1 MREVRRVMRDDAVLF
16 LNLGDSYCGYKGNN
30 YGTNPQNSNLQKNSA
45 ILTAHDIGTPYTS
58 GLKPKDLI
66 GIPWRVAF
74 AMQGAAVI
82 PFSRFSAWADMLR
95 DARLAGDWQAV
106 EMVEAMLR
114 QQDIL
119 ASLQSDGWWLRS
131 AIVWAKGLSFCPTYS
146 GSVMPESVRDRPT
159 SAYEMVFLLTK
170 RARYYY
176 DGDAVKERGGDGSDR
191 WGGATMD
198 LHTQKAFGG
207 DSVIGQAANRPMRTY
222 EYNGKRN
229 LRNVWAINPAGFPG
243 AHFATF
249 PPALVEP
256 CIKAGTSERGV
267 CPACGAG
274 WVRVTECDAGE
285 PRPATVLDPF
295 GGAGTTAL
303 VARQLGRDAILIE
316 LSEEYVE
323 MTRRRLDG
331 TEEIEA
337 VDHNGDEV
345 TMEQARLFS
354 SVVVE

>member
-1 MREVRRVMRDDAVLF
+1 
-16 LNLGDSYCGYKGNN
+16 
-30 YGTNPQNSNLQKNSA
+30 
-45 ILTAHDIGTPYTS
+45 
-58 GLKPKDLI
+58 
-66 GIPWRVAF
+66 
-74 AMQGAAVI
+74 MQGAAVI

-95 DARLAGDWQAV
+95 DARLADDWQAV

-176 DGDAVKERGGDGSDR
+176 DADAVREALQTETAQRYKYRFSGQNELVKTGMWHKGKDGNNNLAGSR
-191 WGGATMD
+191 
-198 LHTQKAFGG
+198 
-207 DSVIGQAANRPMRTY
+207 SVPAG
-222 EYNGKRN
+222 RN

-256 CIKAGTSERGV
+256 CIKAGTSERGC
-267 CPACGAG
+267 CPACGAP
-274 WVRVTECDAGE
+274 WERVTAKTGEIVDRWSDYDARAAENGNNHKSSTTRAIRTTLGWRPGCECDGASPWPFGNKPIIE
-285 PRPATVLDPF
+285 EQLPIALPLLAEYEQIETIPATVCDIF